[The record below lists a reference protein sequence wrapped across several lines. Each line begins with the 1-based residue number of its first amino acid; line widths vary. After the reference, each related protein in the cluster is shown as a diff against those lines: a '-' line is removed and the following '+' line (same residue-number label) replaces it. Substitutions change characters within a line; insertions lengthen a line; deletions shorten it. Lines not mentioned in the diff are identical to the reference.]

1 MYFLKLEGANMKIN
15 VTKLKDETRK
25 LNQLTSDFE
34 YNILNIYNI
43 FNNLSNEWQSEK
55 ATYFF

>member
-1 MYFLKLEGANMKIN
+1 MKIN

>member
-43 FNNLSNEWQSEK
+43 FNNL
-55 ATYFF
+55 